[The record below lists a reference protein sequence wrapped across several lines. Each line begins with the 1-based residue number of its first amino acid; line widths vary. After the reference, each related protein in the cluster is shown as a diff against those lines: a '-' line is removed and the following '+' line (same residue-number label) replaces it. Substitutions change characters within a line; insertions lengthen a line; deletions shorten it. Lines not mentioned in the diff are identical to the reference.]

1 MKSLIISLI
10 ILLPGDKTDLKNI
23 EIFDSSCYT
32 WYQKNVTMTVK
43 KTTLFEQR
51 SFHYYKKKRVVGYIC
66 GNTTPQ

>member
-32 WYQKNVTMTVK
+32 WYQQNIQMTER
-43 KTTLFEQR
+43 KTPLFSKR
-51 SFHYYKKKRVVGYIC
+51 SYHLYEGKRVIGYIC
-66 GNTTPQ
+66 SDNEVH